1 MEKYYDEL
9 LKLMDKAFEKDEV
22 PVAALVVKDG
32 KIIGKAHNERRK
44 KNDVLGHAEILSIKK
59 AEKKLGDWRLD
70 GCDMYVSLEPCSMC
84 TEIIRQTRI
93 RNVYYVTKKLDFK
106 KEYYKTNICSCNNI
120 LDAKEIKVFN
130 NKLTE
135 FFKRKTNR

>member
-9 LKLMDKAFEKDEV
+9 LKLMNKASEKDEV
-22 PVAALVVKDG
+22 PVAALIVKDG
-32 KIIGKAHNERRK
+32 KVIGKAHNERRK

-106 KEYYKTNICSCNNI
+106 KEYYKTNICSCDDI
-120 LDAKEIKVFN
+120 LNPQEIKAFN

>member
-1 MEKYYDEL
+1 MEKYYEEL
-9 LKLMDKAFEKDEV
+9 LKLMDKASKKDEV
-22 PVAALVVKDG
+22 PVAALIVKDG

-106 KEYYKTNICSCNNI
+106 KEYYKTNICSCDNI
-120 LDAKEIKVFN
+120 LDTQEIKVFN

>member
-1 MEKYYDEL
+1 MEKYYEEL
-9 LKLMDKAFEKDEV
+9 LKLMDKASKKDEV
-22 PVAALVVKDG
+22 PVAALIVKDG

-106 KEYYKTNICSCNNI
+106 KEYYKTNICSCDHV
-120 LDAKEIKVFN
+120 LDTQEIKVFN

>member
-1 MEKYYDEL
+1 MEKYYEEL
-9 LKLMDKAFEKDEV
+9 LKLMDKASEKDEV
-22 PVAALVVKDG
+22 PVAALIVKDG

-106 KEYYKTNICSCNNI
+106 KEYYKTNICSCDRI
-120 LDAKEIKVFN
+120 LDTQEIKVFN

>member
-9 LKLMDKAFEKDEV
+9 LKLMDKAYEKDEV
-22 PVAALVVKDG
+22 PVAALIVKDG

-70 GCDMYVSLEPCSMC
+70 DCDMYVSLEPCSMC

-93 RNVYYVTKKLDFK
+93 KNVHYVTKKLDFK
-106 KEYYKTNICSCNNI
+106 KEYYKTNICSCDDY
-120 LDAKEIKVFN
+120 LDEEEIKVFN

>member
-1 MEKYYDEL
+1 MEKYYEEL
-9 LKLMDKAFEKDEV
+9 LKLMDKASEKDEV
-22 PVAALVVKDG
+22 PVAALIVKDG

-106 KEYYKTNICSCNNI
+106 KEYYKTNICSCDDC
-120 LDAKEIKVFN
+120 LDTQEIKVFN

>member
-22 PVAALVVKDG
+22 PVAALIVKDG

-106 KEYYKTNICSCNNI
+106 KEYYKTNICSCDNI
-120 LDAKEIKVFN
+120 LDTKEIKVFN

>member
-22 PVAALVVKDG
+22 PVAALIVKDG

-59 AEKKLGDWRLD
+59 AEKKLEDWRLD

-106 KEYYKTNICSCNNI
+106 KEYYKTNICSCNDI

>member
-9 LKLMDKAFEKDEV
+9 LKLVDKAFEKDEV
-22 PVAALVVKDG
+22 PVAALIVKDG

-106 KEYYKTNICSCNNI
+106 KEYYKTNICSCDDI
-120 LDAKEIKVFN
+120 LDAQEINVFN

>member
-1 MEKYYDEL
+1 MEKYYEEL
-9 LKLMDKAFEKDEV
+9 LKLMDKASEKDEV
-22 PVAALVVKDG
+22 PVAALIVKDG

-106 KEYYKTNICSCNNI
+106 KEYYKTNICTCDDI
-120 LDAKEIKVFN
+120 LDPQEIKVFN

>member
-22 PVAALVVKDG
+22 PVAALIVKDG

-44 KNDVLGHAEILSIKK
+44 KNDVLAHAEILSIKK

-106 KEYYKTNICSCNNI
+106 KEYYKTNICSCNDI

-130 NKLTE
+130 NKLSE